1 MPVIRDSDQE
11 FHLAYSE
18 EEKLNQFQ
26 TITSFPEDELPLIVK
41 LLQSHSWNLEPALS
55 RYFDGDWKDNLHP
68 PAIGTRP
75 EAFDGG
81 AHMHGRAAFAYERP
95 FVPALPIVTQL
106 PHDYKEKFQM
116 LGLEPR
122 RTRMNTNPVLLAIM
136 LLPNLLMRL
145 GIGILSFL
153 WNLFSFGMGRSDDG
167 TLQTER
173 FPDRPQEPLRPAA
186 DDITAVL
193 EEESENLLE
202 LASTASFNDVWRECE
217 SKFKFMLVVFLG
229 ELVGEETDL
238 NSQRFLKQILADP
251 STISLMKEHKDEL
264 EVYIATTHDEDGWY
278 VGRHLGVRYTP
289 ECLIIANVLNSNGS
303 VNGVTRMSILGK
315 FRLSSLKKFQRSFK
329 IQVERY
335 SPELVVSRTEREE
348 IELARKIKELQDQAF
363 EESLRQD
370 QIKEE
375 KRRME
380 EQEMQFRKMQEEQ
393 LQHQEQLQNTT
404 YNLYWMASAL
414 ETWSTLKAGETSGKQ
429 ATLQIRTSGGKRMI
443 RKFSGD
449 TELPEMYLQIGS
461 HLYLDETSADPDVFA
476 TQILNKAIELSDD
489 DEVLCF
495 KDGLGPQPTID
506 GVKDIVLEEGQ
517 KWEVVTDISL
527 AYEQGYFDFEL
538 ISPFPRLKIPFDSKK
553 SIKHISQIWPK
564 GSLLVEAIEDA
575 ELSTGD
581 TEDEQ

>member
-1 MPVIRDSDQE
+1 MPVIRDGDQE

-41 LLQSHSWNLEPALS
+41 LLESHSWNLEPALS
-55 RYFDGDWKDNLHP
+55 RYFDGDWKENLHP

-75 EAFDGG
+75 EAYDGG
-81 AHMHGRAAFAYERP
+81 AQLHGRAAFAYERP

-106 PHDYKEKFQM
+106 PQDYKEKFQVI
-116 LGLEPR
+116 GLEPR
-122 RTRMNTNPVLLAIM
+122 RTRMDANPVLLAIM
-136 LLPNLLMRL
+136 LLPNFLMRL

-153 WNLFSFGMGRSDDG
+153 WNLFSFGMGGSDDG

-173 FPDRPQEPLRPAA
+173 FPDRPVEPFRPVA

-193 EEESENLLE
+193 EEESEGLLE
-202 LASTASFNDVWRECE
+202 LASTASFNDVWQECE

-238 NSQRFLKQILADP
+238 NSQRFLKQILAEQ
-251 STISLMKEHKDEL
+251 STISLLKEHKDEV
-264 EVYIATTHDEDGWY
+264 EVYIATTHDEERWC

-289 ECLIIANVLNSNGS
+289 ECLLIANVLNSNGS

-375 KRRME
+375 KRRI
-380 EQEMQFRKMQEEQ
+380 EQEEMQFRKMQEEQ
-393 LQHQEQLQNTT
+393 LQHQEKLQNTT
-404 YNLYWMASAL
+404 YNLYWMASSL
-414 ETWSTLKAGETSGKQ
+414 ETWNSLKASESSGEQ
-429 ATLQIRTSGGKRMI
+429 ATLQIRTSEGKRMI
-443 RKFSGD
+443 RKFSGS
-449 TELPEMYLQIGS
+449 TELPHMYLQIGS
-461 HLYLDETSADPDVFA
+461 HLYLDETSADPDLFA
-476 TQILNKAIELSDD
+476 SKIINKAVELSEDE
-489 DEVLCF
+489 EVLCF
-495 KDGLGPQPTID
+495 KDGLGSKPTVEEIT
-506 GVKDIVLEEGQ
+506 GIVLAEGQ

-527 AYEQGYFDFEL
+527 AYEQGYYDFEL
-538 ISPFPRLKIPFDSKK
+538 ISPFPRLKIPFDREKT
-553 SIKHISQIWPK
+553 IKHISQIWPK
-564 GSLLVEAIEDA
+564 GSLLVEAIEEADV
-575 ELSTGD
+575 STGE
-581 TEDEQ
+581 TQDEH